1 MALWINGNTV
11 IPTNR
16 NWPKKYIKEIYKIC
30 NADLIINGKFYNELS
45 IFTNKQNI
53 LTLKKKFQILKKLKF
68 KNNIPYII
76 FTSGTTSK
84 QKGGCNLRKKLF
96 SLY

>member
-53 LTLKKKFQILKKLKF
+53 LTLKKKISNSKKAK
-68 KNNIPYII
+68 I
-76 FTSGTTSK
+76 
-84 QKGGCNLRKKLF
+84 
-96 SLY
+96 